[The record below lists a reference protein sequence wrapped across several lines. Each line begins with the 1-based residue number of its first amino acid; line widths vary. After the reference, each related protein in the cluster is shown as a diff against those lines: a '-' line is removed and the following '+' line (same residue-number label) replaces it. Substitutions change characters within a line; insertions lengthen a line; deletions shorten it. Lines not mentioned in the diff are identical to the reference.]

1 MLLIYASLAKLVQS
15 RWLDISRIPF
25 CVSTRKKQTN
35 KQTRERGQYL
45 DILTEQAW
53 SKKDFLCSKKITL
66 YWVRVKNYF
75 LTSRATGKKSNIF
88 VAHET
93 HESSFF
99 VSTVFCR
106 FLRLRHRHCPKITNL
121 LGLQHEIFSKAHL
134 AYSLT
139 SLTKLTRESDSVRS
153 INSLNLECDHKDKLF
168 LWGTPH

>member
-93 HESSFF
+93 HESSL
-99 VSTVFCR
+99 C
-106 FLRLRHRHCPKITNL
+106 FLCFDCILPLFATPSPTLSKNYKLVRPAARNFLQSPSCLLSDLVDKANERIRL
-121 LGLQHEIFSKAHL
+121 SKVN
-134 AYSLT
+134 
-139 SLTKLTRESDSVRS
+139 KLT
-153 INSLNLECDHKDKLF
+153 
-168 LWGTPH
+168 

>member
-15 RWLDISRIPF
+15 RWLDISRVLF
-25 CVSTRKKQTN
+25 CVWTRKKQTN

-75 LTSRATGKKSNIF
+75 FTSRAAGRKSNLF

-93 HESSFF
+93 HESSL
-99 VSTVFCR
+99 C
-106 FLRLRHRHCPKITNL
+106 FLCFDCILPLFATPSPTLSKNYKLGRSAPRNFLQSPSCL
-121 LGLQHEIFSKAHL
+121 LSDFS
-134 AYSLT
+134 
-139 SLTKLTRESDSVRS
+139 
-153 INSLNLECDHKDKLF
+153 
-168 LWGTPH
+168 WQG

>member
-15 RWLDISRIPF
+15 RWLDISRILF

-93 HESSFF
+93 HESSL
-99 VSTVFCR
+99 C
-106 FLRLRHRHCPKITNL
+106 FLCFDCTLPLFATPSPTLSKNYKLVRPAGRNFLQSPSCLLSDLVDKANERIRL
-121 LGLQHEIFSKAHL
+121 SKVN
-134 AYSLT
+134 
-139 SLTKLTRESDSVRS
+139 KLT
-153 INSLNLECDHKDKLF
+153 
-168 LWGTPH
+168 

>member
-15 RWLDISRIPF
+15 RWLDISRILF

-66 YWVRVKNYF
+66 YGVRVKNYF

-93 HESSFF
+93 HESSL
-99 VSTVFCR
+99 C
-106 FLRLRHRHCPKITNL
+106 FLCFDCILPLFATP
-121 LGLQHEIFSKAHL
+121 
-134 AYSLT
+134 SLT
-139 SLTKLTRESDSVRS
+139 LSKNYKLVRPAPRNFLQSPSCLLSDLVDKANERIRLSKVNKLT
-153 INSLNLECDHKDKLF
+153 
-168 LWGTPH
+168 